1 MGFVECYKRLKW
13 GIFPVRRIVDEDTD
27 MNYEDLSDETEVE
40 ESKAVSEIE
49 YEYRDEANRKWWNFF
64 NEWEYRTPKHITT
77 RKTVKWY
84 HWFDPND
91 TPAER
96 KLIIKLDILLTFYS
110 MMAYWVKYLDQ
121 SNLNNAYVAGLKE
134 SIGMKGNDLV
144 NTQIMFSIG
153 NVIFQI
159 PFMYIL
165 VALPL
170 NYVLPGL
177 DIVWSILT
185 IVTAFVHDVPGL
197 KAIRFFIG
205 ACESGNYLAY
215 MFLFGAFYTHNI
227 SIRSM
232 CYYLGQY
239 LGILTSGLL
248 SGAIVRNFKGV
259 HGLEAWQW
267 IFIFD
272 GIISVIVGLLG
283 VYMLPGTPDNC
294 YSIWLSDDEIRLLRK
309 KLKRNHT
316 AGSPDNHAKSFFDLK
331 LWKEIFSSWQIYVLS
346 LWNILCWCN
355 SNGASG
361 AYVLWLKSL
370 KKVDSATGHL
380 VAKFGAGELQDYT
393 ALTPGLGLLWLI
405 LVCGGADLF
414 KSRWGAIIISQVFN
428 LTGNV
433 ILAVW
438 DVPEGAKWF
447 AWCLQYF
454 GWAMAPVL
462 YSWQNDICRRDSR
475 KRVVVLVTM
484 NILAQTT
491 TVWTSVLV
499 WKTVEAP
506 RYLKGYSF
514 TAASAFGLSI
524 WTIVVLWFYKRQEK
538 HYSKQNGIILYN
550 SKENPDFLTNLESE
564 KSVQVAYDP
573 VSEKEKPAGSST
585 ASEETLPLPA
595 SN

>member
-13 GIFPVRRIVDEDTD
+13 GIFPVRRIVNEDLD
-27 MNYEDLSDETEVE
+27 YNFEDLSSDEDGKLSDAEGEKSKEV
-40 ESKAVSEIE
+40 IE
-49 YEYRDEANRKWWNFF
+49 YEYRDEANRSWWRFF
-64 NEWEYRTPKHITT
+64 DEWEYRAPRGTTT
-77 RKTVKWY
+77 RLPAKWY

-91 TPAER
+91 SPAER
-96 KLIIKLDILLTFYS
+96 KLIVKLDILLTFYS

-121 SNLNNAYVAGLKE
+121 SNLNNAYVAGMKE
-134 SIGMKGNDLV
+134 GVGMKGNDLV
-144 NTQIMFSIG
+144 ETQIMFSIG

-177 DIVWSILT
+177 DLVWSILT
-185 IVTAFVHDVPGL
+185 VVTAYVHNVPGL

-215 MFLFGAFYTHNI
+215 QFLFGAFYTHNI
-227 SIRSM
+227 SMRSM

-248 SGAIVRNFKGV
+248 SGAIVRNYDGV
-259 HGLEAWQW
+259 YGLDAWQW

-272 GIISVIVGLLG
+272 GIISVIVGFIG
-283 VYMLPGTPDNC
+283 IYMLPGTPDNC
-294 YSIWLSDDEIRLLRK
+294 YSIWLSDDEIRLLRR
-309 KLKRNHT
+309 KLKKNHT
-316 AGSPDNHAKSFFDLK
+316 AGSPTNHAKSFFDLK

-346 LWNILCWCN
+346 LWNIFCWCN

-370 KKVDSATGHL
+370 KKLDSATGNL
-380 VAKFGAGELQDYT
+380 VSRFGAGQLQDFT

-405 LVCGGADLF
+405 LICGGADLF

-428 LTGNV
+428 VVGNI

-514 TAASAFGLSI
+514 TAASGFALSV
-524 WTIVVLWFYKRQEK
+524 WTFVVLWFYKRQER
-538 HYSKQNGIILYN
+538 YYAKQNGIVLYN
-550 SKENPDFLTNLESE
+550 SKTDPDFIANLEKERLEVVAESE
-564 KSVQVAYDP
+564 KSDP
-573 VSEKEKPAGSST
+573 KE
-585 ASEETLPLPA
+585 LD
-595 SN
+595 